1 MKKTIRNKGAELLI
15 SLLLISLLLFS
26 CFYFLSGDSSSVL
39 LGDDITSTARDAYK
53 NSTHRGFW
61 SGYITSM
68 ISFFTLNWGKSMS
81 GESVRDIVLRSLGVS
96 SSLAFYAFLFSFPFS
111 LFLSLRAVRKQGG
124 MADRFLAFFS
134 ALFLLL
140 PSFLTSIILVLVFS
154 SALKLFPVAG
164 YVPLSDGYFGHLARM
179 VLPSLSISFI
189 NTSYMLRLF
198 RKGLGET
205 ITEPYV
211 TYARAKGVKDKD
223 IVLRSVLKP
232 SLPVIISTTAMSII
246 SFFASSTVV
255 ETVFALPGMG
265 RSLVRSALERDYSLS
280 FVLVMIMMLI
290 ISLVLFISSL
300 LINIVDRR
308 GEKENGKA

>member
-26 CFYFLSGDSSSVL
+26 CFYFLSGDTSSVL
-39 LGDDITSTARDAYK
+39 LGEDITAEVRENYQK
-53 NSTHRGFW
+53 STHRGFW
-61 SGYITSM
+61 RGYFTSM
-68 ISFFTLNWGKSMS
+68 ISFFTFNWGNSLS
-81 GESVRDIVLRSLGVS
+81 GESVSEIVLRSLGVS
-96 SSLAFYAFLFSFPFS
+96 LSLAFYAFIFSFPFS
-111 LFLSLRAVRKQGG
+111 LFLSIRAVRKKDGA
-124 MADRFLAFFS
+124 ADRFLAFFS
-134 ALFLLL
+134 ALCLLL

-154 SALKLFPVAG
+154 SLLKLFPVAG
-164 YVPLSDGYFGHLARM
+164 YVPLREGYCEHLSRM

-205 ITEPYV
+205 ISEPYV

-232 SLPVIISTTAMSII
+232 SLPIIISTTAMSII

-280 FVLVMIMMLI
+280 FVLVMIMMVI